1 MEGREETRTRAERA
15 GAERRRERSSS
26 RRSLGERKVSALSFS
41 TSASASSSCLSS
53 ESSSR
58 VRTRTFF
65 ICRRVIFLKEAR
77 GREGEGG
84 GIERGRQKNGKK
96 MILPP
101 YFFLSL
107 LSFSSLSLKCAPF
120 SWRSARMLSSSSSSR
135 AASLSMT
142 PRLAAAGRR
151 RDGVVVAVS
160 SMPPLLSPSLPTLPH
175 SSSSFRPQWPSRRA
189 SSRRAS
195 VTAKS
200 SRSEGYGNMG
210 VTARWCLDAR

>member
-1 MEGREETRTRAERA
+1 LPFLRILLSRADSNVFYLPARDLSQGSE
-15 GAERRRERSSS
+15 RER
-26 RRSLGERKVSALSFS
+26 G
-41 TSASASSSCLSS
+41 
-53 ESSSR
+53 
-58 VRTRTFF
+58 
-65 ICRRVIFLKEAR
+65 R
-77 GREGEGG
+77 GWWDREGET
-84 GIERGRQKNGKK
+84 KKWKKK

-101 YFFLSL
+101 YFFLSF